1 MSGGLSGASGYSRG
15 PSGASWGLRL
25 LPGALWGLLGPP
37 VTPGGPLGPPG
48 ASGYSRGALW
58 GLLGPPVTPRGP
70 SGASWGLPVTPGGP
84 FLPAKPI
91 WRWCGSVRV
100 RCAPGFGREEAR
112 SAQALLPVDAGP
124 RGASVGAPRRACDR
138 PWAVPSLNIVKKSG
152 GGLLESA
159 LWLRN
164 RAQHVG
170 AVAVRKPFPWLW
182 ERESEQGRGC
192 ARGKASE

>member
-48 ASGYSRGALW
+48 ASGYSRGS
-58 GLLGPPVTPRGP
+58 LGPPGASGYSRGP
-70 SGASWGLPVTPGGP
+70 SGASWGLRLLPGGP

-100 RCAPGFGREEAR
+100 GAPLG
-112 SAQALLPVDAGP
+112 SAGKKRA
-124 RGASVGAPRRACDR
+124 APRRSFLSTPARGGERRR
-138 PWAVPSLNIVKKSG
+138 PAAGVRPPLGLVPSLNIVKKSG
-152 GGLLESA
+152 GVSWNLHCGC
-159 LWLRN
+159 
-164 RAQHVG
+164 G
-170 AVAVRKPFPWLW
+170 IVRSTLGSRCGSRF
-182 ERESEQGRGC
+182 RGC
-192 ARGKASE
+192 GNVSAR